1 MNFKL
6 STVVFIDFYHNFV
19 LWLYRFE
26 ILKQIDVVFDSQK
39 LWPFWYWYFVAS
51 FAMLNS
57 SNNKRICFDI
67 FPMYKKFNKFSRF
80 IMKRYG
86 MKTTSKQV
94 KRKLL
99 YYSVL

>member
-26 ILKQIDVVFDSQK
+26 IRKQTDVVFDSQK
-39 LWPFWYWYFVAS
+39 MWPFWYWYFVAS

-67 FPMYKKFNKFSRF
+67 FPMYKKFNKFNRF
-80 IMKRYG
+80 NLTFHLSPVRY
-86 MKTTSKQV
+86 KPSID
-94 KRKLL
+94 
-99 YYSVL
+99 